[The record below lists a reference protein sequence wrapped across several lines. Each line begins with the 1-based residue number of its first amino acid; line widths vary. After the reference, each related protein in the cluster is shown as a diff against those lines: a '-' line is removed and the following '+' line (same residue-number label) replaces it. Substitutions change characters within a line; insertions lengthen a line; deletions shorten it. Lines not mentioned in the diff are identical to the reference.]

1 MAICAQCGTDNPDVA
16 KFCMACAAPLA
27 TAEAP
32 APEPPRR
39 HEERRPVTAVFVDI
53 VGSTSRA
60 EQLDPEDVLALL
72 EPYYERLR
80 HVLEQHGG
88 SVEKFIGDAVVA
100 LFGAPVAHGDDP
112 ERAVRAGLAI
122 LAAIETL
129 NEEDPTRELRV
140 RVGVTTGEAIVSLE
154 ARIGEGQGMA
164 WGDVLNT
171 AARLQSA
178 APINGILV
186 DERTYRASRNAIEFE
201 EAEPITAK
209 GKAEPVPVWVAVAVH
224 HARTRRGAES
234 TFVGRAEELARVL
247 GAWDRVTATGTP
259 ALAIIVG
266 EPGLGK
272 TRLLHEVT
280 ARIDGADVL
289 TGGCLPYGEGITYWP
304 VVQIMRDAA
313 GIHLGDPVDVVSTK
327 LDVLLDSLPIDDLD
341 QLRTIASTLSNLLGA
356 PTTPR
361 GSYTTTDIS
370 QAELHWGIRRI
381 LELFASRRPLLLVL
395 EDLHWA
401 EPTFIELVESLR
413 DLEGPVFVLA
423 SARPELGDTRPQLLV
438 EQAGRTVV
446 ALDVLSADESATL
459 VSELIAQLE
468 ERGLP
473 RSSIDRLVEKA
484 HGNPLF
490 LEETIHMLADADSLD
505 ADTLE
510 SLPVPES
517 LQALVSARL
526 DALPGVERRLAQHAS
541 VAGVTFWSGA
551 AALLDDRPA
560 PPNDL
565 LESLAERTV
574 LHEHSGSAVVG
585 EREWEFKHVL
595 IRDVAYG
602 RLPKSRR
609 VALHVRYADWIEE
622 LPDVGD
628 EFVEILAYHLEQAC
642 LVGREVGRSE
652 VPPPVDRAVE
662 ALGKAG
668 EKAERRE
675 GLREAHR
682 FYSRALE
689 LIPDGELPTLLDLRL
704 RRARATVGLG
714 ELRVAAEELESIA
727 REAGDLG
734 LNAIRCDA
742 LITLGNVVAKQGQ
755 AAYAQTL
762 LADAEELAT
771 RIGDRRLTIKAS
783 LESAWWQ
790 AFFGGG
796 DEQPIEKLQSSLE
809 LAEADHELILQIE
822 GLLRI
827 GMTLINAARL
837 DDAEQALI
845 RCAELAADL
854 GSVRDA
860 ARASH
865 MLGMIRY
872 YRREVEVSEELLLQT
887 QDWLDRTS
895 DGLFVIQ
902 NLRALALVALARG
915 DLADAEARLRAAYPL
930 ALENGGYLAVEVSRL
945 LTVTLLLLRRADEAR
960 SVALIALADVP
971 EEDNDALAA
980 AKRIEAELAA
990 ADGDAAGMRAG
1001 YGEAVRL
1008 LQEMQTWLDLG
1019 ETHIE
1024 FAVSLRAVGD
1034 HEAADRELAR
1044 ADEIFA
1050 SIGAAGATA
1059 AVWEARPPAATSS

>member
-16 KFCMACAAPLA
+16 KFCMACASPLA
-27 TAEAP
+27 ADTP
-32 APEPPRR
+32 PPEPPRR

-72 EPYYERLR
+72 APYYERLR

-100 LFGAPVAHGDDP
+100 LFGAPVAHEDDP

-122 LAAIETL
+122 IGAIDAL
-129 NEEDPTRELRV
+129 NEEDPSRELRV
-140 RVGVTTGEAIVSLE
+140 RVGVTTGEAIVALE

-178 APINGILV
+178 APVNGVLV
-186 DERTYRASRNAIEFE
+186 DERTYRACHGAIEFE
-201 EAEPITAK
+201 DAEPITAK
-209 GKAEPVPVWVAVAVH
+209 GKAEPVPVWVAVGVH
-224 HARTRRGAES
+224 ASPIRRGAETS
-234 TFVGRAEELARVL
+234 FVGRAAELERLMTAWNRVI
-247 GAWDRVTATGTP
+247 ATDTP
-259 ALAIIVG
+259 GFAIVVG

-272 TRLLHEVT
+272 SRLLHEIS
-280 ARIDGADVL
+280 ARAEGADVRV
-289 TGGCLPYGEGITYWP
+289 GNCLPYGEGITYFP

-313 GIHLGDPVDVVSTK
+313 GVLFGDPIDVVSAK
-327 LDVLLDSLPIDDLD
+327 LDVFLDRLPLDDLD

-361 GSYTTTDIS
+361 GSYATTDIS
-370 QAELHWGIRRI
+370 QAELHWSIRRI
-381 LELFASRRPLLLVL
+381 FELLASQRPLLIVL

-401 EPTFIELVESLR
+401 EPTLIELVESLG
-413 DLEGPVFVLA
+413 DLDGPVLVLA
-423 SARPELGDTRPQLLV
+423 SARPEVGDTQPKLLV
-438 EQAGRTVV
+438 ERDRRTVV
-446 ALDVLSADESATL
+446 ALDVLSADDSATL
-459 VSELIAQLE
+459 VSELVAQLE

-473 RSSIDRLVEKA
+473 RSAVERLVEKA
-484 HGNPLF
+484 NGNPLF
-490 LEETIHMLADADSLD
+490 LEETVHMLADAGDLD
-505 ADTLE
+505 ADALE
-510 SLPVPES
+510 ALPVPES

-526 DALPGVERRLAQHAS
+526 DGLPGNERRLAQHAS

-551 AALLDDRPA
+551 AALLDDRSE

-565 LESLAERTV
+565 LESLAGRTV
-574 LHEHSGSAVVG
+574 LHEHGASAVAG

-602 RLPKSRR
+602 RLPKGRR
-609 VALHVRYADWIEE
+609 VGLHVRFADWIDA
-622 LPDVGD
+622 LPDGSE

-642 LVGREVGRSE
+642 LVAREVGRSE

-662 ALGKAG
+662 ALTKAG
-668 EKAERRE
+668 EKAEHRE

-689 LIPDGELPTLLDLRL
+689 LIPVDELPTLLDLRL
-704 RRARATVGLG
+704 RRARASVGLG
-714 ELRVAAEELESIA
+714 ELRTAEEELKSV
-727 REAGDLG
+727 AGGAGELG
-734 LNAIRCDA
+734 LDA
-742 LITLGNVVAKQGQ
+742 LRCEALVTLGNVVAKQGQ
-755 AAYAQTL
+755 AARAQTL
-762 LADAEELAT
+762 LADAEDLAQSL
-771 RIGDRRLTIKAS
+771 GDRRLTIRAS
-783 LESAWWQ
+783 LESAWWE

-796 DEQPIEKLQSSLE
+796 EAPIAKLRSALE
-809 LAEADHELILQIE
+809 LAEADRELMLQIE

-827 GMTLINAARL
+827 GMSLINDSRL
-837 DDAEQALI
+837 DDAEGALV

-860 ARASH
+860 ARANH

-872 YRREVEVSEELLLQT
+872 YRREIDVAEGLLLQT

-915 DLADAEARLRAAYPL
+915 DVADAETRLRAAYPL
-930 ALENGGYLAVEVSRL
+930 ALENGGYLAVEVTRL
-945 LTVTLLLLRRADEAR
+945 LTVTLILLNRLEEAR
-960 SVALIALADVP
+960 MLAAIALADVP
-971 EEDNDALAA
+971 EEDVAA
-980 AKRIEAELAA
+980 NASVRRIEAELAA
-990 ADGDAAGMRAG
+990 ADGDADGMRAG
-1001 YGEAVRL
+1001 YIAAAEL
-1008 LQEMQTWLDLG
+1008 LEDLSAWLDLG
-1019 ETHIE
+1019 ETLIE
-1024 FAVSLRAVGD
+1024 FSVSLRAVGD
-1034 HEAADRELAR
+1034 HSAADRELAR

-1050 SIGAAGATA
+1050 SIGAAKATA
-1059 AVWEARPPAATSS
+1059 AVWVAHPPAATT

>member
-1 MAICAQCGTDNPDVA
+1 MAICAQCGTDNPDIA
-16 KFCMACAAPLA
+16 KFCMACASPLA
-27 TAEAP
+27 ADTP
-32 APEPPRR
+32 PPEPPRR

-72 EPYYERLR
+72 APYYERLR

-100 LFGAPVAHGDDP
+100 LFGAPIAHEDDP

-122 LAAIETL
+122 IGAIDAL
-129 NEEDPTRELRV
+129 NEEDPSRELRV
-140 RVGVTTGEAIVSLE
+140 RVGVTTGEAIVSLD

-178 APINGILV
+178 APVNGVLV
-186 DERTYRASRNAIEFE
+186 DERTYRACRGAIEFE
-201 EAEPITAK
+201 NAEPITAK
-209 GKAEPVPVWVAVAVH
+209 GKAEPVPVWVAVGVH
-224 HARTRRGAES
+224 ESRVRRSAETS
-234 TFVGRAEELARVL
+234 FVGRAAELGRLMMAWNRVI
-247 GAWDRVTATGTP
+247 ATDTP
-259 ALAIIVG
+259 GFAIVVG

-272 TRLLHEVT
+272 SRLLHEIST
-280 ARIDGADVL
+280 RAEGADVRV
-289 TGGCLPYGEGITYWP
+289 GNCIPYGEGITYFP

-313 GIHLGDPVDVVSTK
+313 GILVGDPIDVVSSK
-327 LDVLLDSLPIDDLD
+327 LDGFLDRLPLDDLD

-361 GSYTTTDIS
+361 GSYATTDIS

-381 LELFASRRPLLLVL
+381 FELLASQRPLLIVL

-401 EPTFIELVESLR
+401 EPTFIELVESLG
-413 DLEGPVFVLA
+413 DLDGPVLVLA
-423 SARPELGDTRPQLLV
+423 SARPELGDTQPKLLV
-438 EQAGRTVV
+438 ESGVRTVI
-446 ALDVLSADESATL
+446 ALDVLSADDSATL
-459 VSELIAQLE
+459 VSELVAKLE

-473 RSSIDRLVEKA
+473 RSAVERLVEKA
-484 HGNPLF
+484 NGNPLF
-490 LEETIHMLADADSLD
+490 LEETVHMLADAGDLD
-505 ADTLE
+505 ADALE
-510 SLPVPES
+510 SLPVPQS

-526 DALPGVERRLAQHAS
+526 DGLPGNERRLAQHAS
-541 VAGVTFWSGA
+541 VAGMTFWSGA
-551 AALLDDRPA
+551 AARLDDRTE
-560 PPNDL
+560 PPDDL
-565 LESLAERTV
+565 LESLAGRTV
-574 LHEHSGSAVVG
+574 LHEHDGSAVAD
-585 EREWEFKHVL
+585 EREWEFKHVV

-602 RLPKSRR
+602 RLTKSRR
-609 VALHVRYADWIEE
+609 VGLHVRFADWITE
-622 LPDVGD
+622 LPDGSE

-642 LVGREVGRSE
+642 LVAREVGRSE
-652 VPPPVDRAVE
+652 VPPPVDRAVV
-662 ALGKAG
+662 ALSKAG
-668 EKAERRE
+668 EKAEHRE

-689 LIPDGELPTLLDLRL
+689 LTPDDELPTLLDLRL
-704 RRARATVGLG
+704 RRARALVGLG
-714 ELRVAAEELESIA
+714 ELRSAAEELESV
-727 REAGDLG
+727 AGESGELG
-734 LNAIRCDA
+734 LDA
-742 LITLGNVVAKQGQ
+742 LRCEALVTLGNVVAKQGQ

-762 LADAEELAT
+762 LADAEELAH
-771 RIGDRRLTIKAS
+771 RLADRRLTIRAS
-783 LESAWWQ
+783 LESAWWE

-796 DEQPIEKLQSSLE
+796 GETPIAKLKASLE
-809 LAEADHELILQIE
+809 LTEADELTLQIE

-827 GMTLINAARL
+827 GMTLINDSRL
-837 DDAEQALI
+837 DDAEQALV

-860 ARASH
+860 ARANH

-872 YRREVEVSEELLLQT
+872 YRREVDVAEKLLRQT

-930 ALENGGYLAVEVSRL
+930 ALENGGYLAVEVTRL
-945 LTVTLLLLRRADEAR
+945 LTVTLILLDRLEDAR
-960 SVALIALADVP
+960 QLAAIALADVP
-971 EEDNDALAA
+971 EEDVAA
-980 AKRIEAELAA
+980 IATARRIEAELAA
-990 ADGDAAGMRAG
+990 ADGDVDGMRAG
-1001 YGEAVRL
+1001 YGAATRL
-1008 LQEMQTWLDLG
+1008 LEELAAWLDLG
-1019 ETHIE
+1019 ETLIE

-1034 HEAADRELAR
+1034 HAAADRELAR

-1050 SIGAAGATA
+1050 SIGAAEASA